1 MKLWH
6 RRRRYLN
13 ELNEP
18 SSISHPIDAY
28 HLIKRLTINWDQ
40 VKEALLRESNITDKI
55 RNEMMTISK
64 SFPTSDDLSGAAFSL
79 AQLQGAYRLNV
90 SQLASGFFTF
100 KHQIFSS
107 NRPLNS

>member
-1 MKLWH
+1 
-6 RRRRYLN
+6 LN

-79 AQLQGAYRLNV
+79 AQLQGAYHLNV